1 MDSVLTCMVSDQ
13 LGPGVR
19 LDEFTSEVARLLS
32 GASCVAL
39 REYERAIE
47 LTFDA
52 LGLEAGDSIILSP
65 LAPAVYADVLKERGI
80 IPLFCDVDMATANLD
95 LDAAERM
102 IERLEARF
110 SDAGSA
116 SSPGVPKSGGHAGD
130 ATGDGAGNAP
140 GDGTGDT
147 PENTPAGG
155 EVSGHTSGQT
165 EETAYGADEI
175 NGDGYPAEARITRMP
190 KAVLLD
196 SPLGAP
202 YSANRLETLEL
213 PVIEDASHGL
223 GAGEDGHTTGTLGKF
238 TILSL
243 EPESIFT
250 TGGGAAVVAR
260 GRSEKTALKKAAE
273 SLRTTSL
280 LPDMNASL
288 GLAQIRALGTYIER
302 RREVADV
309 FRRSVMQGRHKALAS
324 GETAVP
330 FAFPVMLDGAA
341 KDVISYARKK
351 DVEAVWAFSETIMA
365 VADYWDECPSER
377 FPAASALLLR
387 CLLFPLYPTLTKAD
401 IERISKVLT
410 TLP

>member
-1 MDSVLTCMVSDQ
+1 MAISVTRPSIRRKDMDSVLTCMVSDQ

-19 LDEFTSEVARLLS
+19 LDEFTGEVARLLS
-32 GASCVAL
+32 GTYSVAL
-39 REYERAIE
+39 REYERAIQ

-52 LGLEAGDSIILSP
+52 LGFEAGDSVILSP
-65 LAPAVYADVLKERGI
+65 LAPAVYADVLKERAI

-95 LDAAERM
+95 LDAVERM
-102 IERLEARF
+102 LDRLETRF
-110 SDAGSA
+110 NDGEGSSTA
-116 SSPGVPKSGGHAGD
+116 S
-130 ATGDGAGNAP
+130 
-140 GDGTGDT
+140 
-147 PENTPAGG
+147 EG
-155 EVSGHTSGQT
+155 EDQG
-165 EETAYGADEI
+165 ED
-175 NGDGYPAEARITRMP
+175 DYPAEAQITRMP
-190 KAVLLD
+190 KAILLD
-196 SPLGAP
+196 NPLGAP
-202 YSANRLETLEL
+202 YSVSRVETLPV

-223 GAGEDGHTTGTLGKF
+223 GAGEEGRTVGTLGKF

-243 EPESIFT
+243 EPDSIFT

-260 GRSEKTALKKAAE
+260 GRSEKSALKKAAE
-273 SLRTTSL
+273 SLRMTSL
-280 LPDMNASL
+280 LPDMNAAL
-288 GLAQIRALGTYIER
+288 GLAQIRALATYIER
-302 RREVADV
+302 RKEVADA

-365 VADYWDECPSER
+365 VADYWEACPAER
-377 FPAASALLLR
+377 FPHASALLLR